1 MVKLHK
7 KVAGVCM
14 AAVLAASSIASVAAV
29 NASDISSKAA
39 AETVGKYAT
48 NPNGTGKR
56 GTITIDGSHSD
67 WTEDMLIAQGAAW
80 DVANRYKGAHEN
92 CLTDCY
98 SLYAAWDDDNLYLG
112 WQMVN
117 TTDTWAREGD
127 GPLSDAGR
135 IGDVPM
141 MLALSID
148 PNSTGMTGRL
158 TSGGKIWDS
167 LDITFTTHTD
177 ALLLMSGKVGQGTP
191 ALFKA
196 ADAQG
201 NTSYDA
207 QYCIPFRSNGIQYA
221 MEEGCLPSTLWMI
234 DGLSTTPE
242 EEIYG
247 GTANYVDARTFV
259 SEDGKT
265 HNTKYDSFYEIKIP
279 FTALGIDAAYLE
291 SNGIGVMQL
300 ATRGE
305 SAIDCLPHDPSMLDN
320 AMGEYAKDPST
331 SHEKDDND
339 NITVPFARVGGGSVI
354 DPTDPTEPPTQPTEP
369 STQPTQPTEP
379 QPTVLLGDV
388 SLDGSVDLKDAILI
402 QKSHITGK
410 GFTDSALLA
419 ADVDGNGTV
428 QLRDAIIVQR
438 YVLGLLTNNI
448 YGVGEAVYATGDLG

>member
-7 KVAGVCM
+7 K
-14 AAVLAASSIASVAAV
+14 AVSACLAAIMAVSTIGTAMAV
-29 NASDISSKAA
+29 NVSDVSSQTA

-56 GTITIDGSHSD
+56 ATITIDGSHSD
-67 WTEDMLIAQGAAW
+67 WSEDMLIAQGAAW

-141 MLALSID
+141 MLALSIN

-158 TSGGKIWDS
+158 TGGGKIWDS

-234 DGLSTTPE
+234 NGLSTTPE

-247 GTANYVDARTFV
+247 GKANYVDARTFV

-265 HNTKYDSFYEIKIP
+265 HNTTYDSFYEIKIP

-339 NITVPFARVGGGSVI
+339 NITVPFAVVGGGSVI
-354 DPTDPTEPPTQPTEP
+354 DPTDPTNPTNPTEP
-369 STQPTQPTEP
+369 TDPTGPSL
-379 QPTVLLGDV
+379 VLGDV
-388 SLDGSVDLKDAILI
+388 TLNGKVELADAIII
-402 QKSHITGK
+402 QKNHLNGVK
-410 GFTDSALLA
+410 FTRDALKC

-428 QLRDAIIVQR
+428 NLRDAILIQR
-438 YVLGLLTNNI
+438 YVLGLQ
-448 YGVGEAVYATGDLG
+448 TGDTCGIGEYIS

>member
-247 GTANYVDARTFV
+247 GKANYVDARTFV

-339 NITVPFARVGGGSVI
+339 NITVPFARVGGSVI

>member
-7 KVAGVCM
+7 K
-14 AAVLAASSIASVAAV
+14 AVSACLAAIMAVSTIGTAMAV
-29 NASDISSKAA
+29 NVSDVSSDTA

-48 NPNGTGKR
+48 NPIGNGKR
-56 GTITIDGSHSD
+56 ATITIDGSHSD
-67 WTEDMLIAQGAAW
+67 WSEDMLIAQGAAW

-141 MLALSID
+141 VLALSID
-148 PNSTGMTGRL
+148 PSSTGMTGRL
-158 TSGGKIWDS
+158 TGGGKIWDS

-234 DGLSTTPE
+234 NGLSTTPE

-265 HNTKYDSFYEIKIP
+265 HNTTYDSFYEIKIP
-279 FTALGIDAAYLE
+279 FTALSIDAAYLE

-339 NITVPFARVGGGSVI
+339 NITVPFARVGGSVI
-354 DPTDPTEPPTQPTEP
+354 DPTDPTEPPTPPTE
-369 STQPTQPTEP
+369 TPTQPTDP

-388 SLDGSVDLKDAILI
+388 SLDGAVDLKDAILI
-402 QKSHITGK
+402 QKNVVFDIDFTGAA
-410 GFTDSALLA
+410 FLA

-438 YVLGLLTNNI
+438 YTLGLLKNNS

>member
-1 MVKLHK
+1 MVKLSK
-7 KVAGVCM
+7 RLVSAGL
-14 AAVLAASSIASVAAV
+14 AAVLAVSTIATVAAV
-29 NASDISSKAA
+29 NSSDVSSQTA

-67 WTEDMLIAQGAAW
+67 WTEDMLIAQGAGW
-80 DVANRYKGAHEN
+80 DIANRYKGAHEN

-98 SLYAAWDDDNLYLG
+98 SLYAAWDDDNLYVA

-158 TSGGKIWDS
+158 TGGGKIWDS

-177 ALLLMSGKVGQGTP
+177 AILLMSGKVGQGTP

-234 DGLSTTPE
+234 NGISTTPE

-247 GTANYVDARTFV
+247 GTANYVDALTFV

-265 HNTKYDSFYEIKIP
+265 HNTTYDSFYEIKIP

-339 NITVPFARVGGGSVI
+339 VITVPFARVGGGESPTNPTE
-354 DPTDPTEPPTQPTEP
+354 PTDPTEPTNPTEP
-369 STQPTQPTEP
+369 TDPTGPSL
-379 QPTVLLGDV
+379 VLGDV
-388 SLDGSVDLKDAILI
+388 TLNGKVELADAIII
-402 QKSHITGK
+402 QKNHLKGVQFTGDARK
-410 GFTDSALLA
+410 C
-419 ADVDGNGTV
+419 ADVDGNGTIN
-428 QLRDAIIVQR
+428 LRDAILIQR
-438 YVLGLLTNNI
+438 YVLGLFSGNT
-448 YGVGEAVYATGDLG
+448 YGIGEYIS